1 MSGAEQSIVSGRQ
14 SRAEQ
19 TDDFVDQD
27 TRADVVSVERCFSPV
42 FGDSRYIERRGTCHQ
57 LWIQYQ
63 LFIRY
68 SIPYGTLLTRCSV
81 LDIGTVHVLVSRS
94 AHHGCWLLVP
104 LRSSQQ

>member
-68 SIPYGTLLTRCSV
+68 SIPYGTSSYAMRGTRRKHCAR
-81 LDIGTVHVLVSRS
+81 LDLWPCPS
-94 AHHGCWLLVP
+94 
-104 LRSSQQ
+104 